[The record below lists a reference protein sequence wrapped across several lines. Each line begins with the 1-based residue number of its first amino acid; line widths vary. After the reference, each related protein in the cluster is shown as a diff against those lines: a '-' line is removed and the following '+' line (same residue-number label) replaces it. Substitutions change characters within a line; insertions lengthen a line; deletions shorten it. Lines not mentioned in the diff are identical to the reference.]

1 MNAQTITM
9 HAPISPTHM
18 RMGQQR
24 LEARE
29 QAALRRVAAQMIAE
43 AAELPPTSWVAQH
56 LRIEVDEWGERVL
69 PELARVMAVE
79 RRQDAAQSWIR
90 RRSDRC
96 PLTWDE
102 EACLRRIGS
111 LFRAE
116 AAELGPKSSAG
127 TRLDGWGIRLAM
139 ECESATEPR
148 IL

>member
-1 MNAQTITM
+1 MTAQTITM
-9 HAPISPTHM
+9 HSPIAPTDM
-18 RMGQQR
+18 CTGQQR
-24 LEARE
+24 VEARE

-43 AAELPPTSWVAQH
+43 AAELPSTSWVAEH

-69 PELARVMAVE
+69 PQLACVMAVE
-79 RRQDAAQSWIR
+79 GRQDAAQSWIR

-102 EACLRRIGS
+102 EACLRRIAS

-116 AAELGPKSSAG
+116 AAELGPNSSAG
-127 TRLDGWGIRLAM
+127 TRLDSWGIRLAM
-139 ECESATEPR
+139 ECENATGPR